1 MKLSSMT
8 FSPPK
13 VSASSA
19 RETLSTESGSR
30 TRRFRCSTT
39 ALASGLVK
47 VRSGST
53 NS

>member
-1 MKLSSMT
+1 MKLSSPT
-8 FSPPK
+8 LSPPM

-19 RETLSTESGSR
+19 WATGSVEPGSR
-30 TRRFRCSTT
+30 TSFLRCSTT

-47 VRSGST
+47 TRSGRT